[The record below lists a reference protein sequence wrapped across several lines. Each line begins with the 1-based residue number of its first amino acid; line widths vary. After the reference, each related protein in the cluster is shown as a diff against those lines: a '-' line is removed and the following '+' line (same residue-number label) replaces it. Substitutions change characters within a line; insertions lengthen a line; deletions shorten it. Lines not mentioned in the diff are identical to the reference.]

1 MENKDK
7 IGQSSENIFVKFFNI
22 LRSVWLIVGAFLY
35 IFVYGAIVLLVGLI
49 LGKERGKR
57 FVLKQVEIFGRL
69 AFKLLGVKV
78 YVCGKKPDV
87 NTNYIV
93 VSNHQSILDIP
104 LIIGYVGP
112 TPFIAKKEL
121 EKFPMVNVYLKY
133 LGSELIDRGNVRQT
147 ATAIREVMRKLKE
160 GYHFVI
166 FPEGTRSPDGEVL
179 PFKPRS
185 LEIAFKA
192 KVPIL
197 PVAIWGNHLVIPK
210 HKLIVRGNK
219 TGIMFGELVHPE
231 NFQSEEELRQYV
243 ESVIRQGTKRLKE
256 VIENEESV
264 C

>member
-1 MENKDK
+1 MEK
-7 IGQSSENIFVKFFNI
+7 INSSYRKSENIFVKLFNV
-22 LRSVWLIVGAFLY
+22 LRSLWLLVGAFLY
-35 IFVYGAIVLLVGLI
+35 IFVYGSIVLLIGWI
-49 LGKERGKR
+49 LGKEKGRK
-57 FVLKQVEIFGRL
+57 FVLKQIEIFGRL

-78 YVCGKKPDV
+78 FVCGRKPDV

-147 ATAIREVMRKLKE
+147 ATAIREVMRKLNE
-160 GYHFVI
+160 GYHFVL
-166 FPEGTRSPDGEVL
+166 FPEGTRSPNGEVL

-192 KVPIL
+192 KVPVL
-197 PVAIWGNHLVIPK
+197 PVSIWGNHLVIPK
-210 HKLIVRGNK
+210 HKLIVSGNK
-219 TGIMFGELVHPE
+219 TGIMFGEIVYPE
-231 NFQSEEELRQYV
+231 NFKSEEELRAYV
-243 ESVIRQGTKRLKE
+243 ENVIRQGVEKLKE
-256 VIENEESV
+256 VVENEKSV